1 MQVIA
6 FAARKGGSGKT
17 TLAAHLAV
25 EASRSGDGPV
35 ILIDTDPQQSLRDW
49 WKDRQAPEPQLLEA
63 ELGTLESELRAVA
76 GNPGYVFVDTPPL
89 DSGAISTVVAVA
101 DLVVIPVKP
110 SPHDLR
116 GVAVTV
122 ELVKQLGKPF
132 VFVVNQAIAR
142 AGLTQQ
148 APLVLSQFGPVALT
162 VVHARVDYAGSMTD
176 GRTVQEIEASGKG
189 AGEMSSLWKYVK
201 AQLRNHVTAS
211 LATSAGAGATHG

>member
-1 MQVIA
+1 MRVIA

-25 EASRSGDGPV
+25 EADRSGDGPI

-49 WKDRQAPEPQLLEA
+49 WKDRQAPEPRLLDVSLA
-63 ELGTLESELRAVA
+63 TLGDELTAVA
-76 GNPGYVFVDTPPL
+76 SQPGYVFVDTPPL
-89 DSGAISTVVAVA
+89 DAVSISTVVAVS

-122 ELVKQLGKPF
+122 DLVKRLGKPF
-132 VFVVNQAIAR
+132 VFVVNQAIPR

-162 VVHARVDYAGSMTD
+162 LVHSRVDYAGSMTD
-176 GRTVQEIEASGKG
+176 GRTVQEIEANGKG
-189 AGEMSSLWKYVK
+189 AGEIAALWKYVRT
-201 AQLRNHVTAS
+201 QLRTDANTA
-211 LATSAGAGATHG
+211 LATYAGAPSHG